1 MPITKAS
8 IKDVRRIKKATARN
22 RAIRT
27 VLRHAITKARNASA
41 EEKDL
46 LTRQAVKLADRAA
59 TKGVI
64 KKRNA
69 ARRISRLMRAK
80 AAPAPE
86 QAKKPAKAS
95 KAKTSKAA
103 KPAKE
108 SKKTSEAS
116 ETQAP
121 AE

>member
-8 IKDVRRIKKATARN
+8 IKNVRRIKKATIRN
-22 RAIRT
+22 RAIKT

-46 LTRQAVKLADRAA
+46 LTREAVKLADRAA

-64 KKRNA
+64 KKQNA

-80 AAPAPE
+80 PAPAAD
-86 QAKKPAKAS
+86 QAKKPAKS
-95 KAKTSKAA
+95 TKA

-108 SKKTSEAS
+108 AKPDKVTKDSS
-116 ETQAP
+116 P
-121 AE
+121 AAE